1 MKLVKLSLL
10 MALALAAQACGSDGA
25 DGAAGANGK
34 DGPPG
39 KAGEST
45 AGEDDESALS
55 LVSPSKGILDREV
68 EVSIGGNGTKF
79 AEGAKPD
86 FGQGIEVLE
95 VTTSTTSLISA
106 KLRISKDAQVGPR
119 TVTIGDLKAEK
130 AFTVVPAID
139 VFAEGGK
146 PTVEQGG
153 LIQFGIENLDTRAF
167 DPNAFQLD
175 AGDLID
181 LGSQASGPQSAVG
194 FLLAAPL
201 AKTGA
206 SQIAVSNLDP
216 SGKPRVSFLSAND
229 ALTVKARAADPF
241 ALNTPANA
249 TFASAT
255 DTQLYKLSSP
265 ASEAAIVDYRIEV
278 PADGTAVPVA
288 FVFGTGG
295 TKDDRLGQVL
305 PAQNPFTGAFNPP
318 PYDLHVALPV
328 SPGAKATDHYVVVAD
343 LSGTAGST
351 AKVTASR
358 SAAMVANES
367 TSSHGTEAPQLVG
380 AVTASSGQVLNA
392 NLADENEI
400 DAYRFTVDADAKLQI
415 SATADADLE
424 IILTKDPNV
433 FEDSP
438 DTPPAAR
445 KVLGYLYPGKQF
457 AAQRTLTAAVGTT
470 DVYAVVLSDVQG
482 TVKTGKY
489 TLGMRKLP

>member
-10 MALALAAQACGSDGA
+10 MALALAAQACGDGA

-39 KAGEST
+39 KAGESPD
-45 AGEDDESALS
+45 GEDGASALS
-55 LVSPSKGILDREV
+55 LVTPSKGILDREV

-79 AEGAKPD
+79 AEGAKPS
-86 FGQGIEVLE
+86 FGAGIEVVE
-95 VTTSTTSLISA
+95 VTTSTTSLITA
-106 KLRISKDAQVGPR
+106 KIRIAKNAQVGPR
-119 TVTIGDLKAEK
+119 TVTVGDLKAEK
-130 AFTVVPAID
+130 AFSVVPAIN
-139 VFAEGGK
+139 VIAEGGK
-146 PTVEQGG
+146 ATVDQGG
-153 LIQFGIENLDTRAF
+153 LIQFGVENLDSRAF
-167 DPNAFQLD
+167 DPNAFQLE

-181 LGSQASGPQSAVG
+181 LGSQATGPQAAVG

-229 ALTVKARAADPF
+229 ALTVKTRAADPF
-241 ALNTPANA
+241 VLGAPADE

-255 DTQLYKLSSP
+255 DTKLFKLSSP
-265 ASEAAIVDYRIEV
+265 ANEAAIVDYRIEV
-278 PADGTAVPVA
+278 AADGTAVPVA

-295 TKDDRLGQVL
+295 GKDDRLGQVL
-305 PAQNPFTGAFNPP
+305 PARNQLTGEFNPP

-328 SPGAKATDHYVVVAD
+328 PPGGAATDHYVVVAD
-343 LSGTAGST
+343 LSGQAGAA

-358 SAAMVANES
+358 SAAMVANET
-367 TSSHGTEAPQLVG
+367 TSAHGSDAPQLVG

-392 NLADENEI
+392 NLANATEV
-400 DAYRFTVDADAKLQI
+400 DAYRFTVEADAKLQI
-415 SATADADLE
+415 SATSDADLE

-433 FEDSP
+433 FEDAQG
-438 DTPPAAR
+438 TPAAQR

-470 DVYAVVLSDVQG
+470 DIYAVVLSDSQG
-482 TVKTGKY
+482 AVKTGKY
-489 TLGMRKLP
+489 TLGVRKLP